1 MSALDTLNAT
11 ILPSAHDLLMVFP
24 RLAQRAFHLAERL
37 DGFLGMVREPGT
49 VIADPTVS
57 GSMNASIVNTTKFIA
72 QPSTSVKIAT
82 QSASTSLW
90 DCVKYIKSM
99 GGIFNYV
106 FSKWSIVTFAIVS
119 YPTASKR
126 WHRLIG
132 IGNFPES
139 NPILRL
145 KPHSSKP
152 KMAPSTRDL
161 PPPNICISSTDISPF
176 ARHSLSDL
184 TELGLDAIWRR
195 RQAVLH

>member
-57 GSMNASIVNTTKFIA
+57 GSMNASIANTTKFIA

-126 WHRLIG
+126 WPRLTG
-132 IGNFPES
+132 IGNFLES

>member
-1 MSALDTLNAT
+1 MADHGLDRLKMSALDTLNAT

-57 GSMNASIVNTTKFIA
+57 GSMNVTITNTTKFLA
-72 QPSTSVKIAT
+72 QPSTSTKIAT
-82 QSASTSLW
+82 QSASTSFW

-119 YPTASKR
+119 HPTAFKR
-126 WHRLIG
+126 
-132 IGNFPES
+132 
-139 NPILRL
+139 
-145 KPHSSKP
+145 
-152 KMAPSTRDL
+152 
-161 PPPNICISSTDISPF
+161 
-176 ARHSLSDL
+176 
-184 TELGLDAIWRR
+184 
-195 RQAVLH
+195 

>member
-1 MSALDTLNAT
+1 MADNSFDRLKMSALDTLNAT

-24 RLAQRAFHLAERL
+24 RLAQRAFHLAERF

-57 GSMNASIVNTTKFIA
+57 GSMNSSIANTTKFLT
-72 QPSTSVKIAT
+72 QPSVNSKIAT

-119 YPTASKR
+119 HSTASKR
-126 WHRLIG
+126 LVWTDRHRQ
-132 IGNFPES
+132 FS
-139 NPILRL
+139 
-145 KPHSSKP
+145 
-152 KMAPSTRDL
+152 
-161 PPPNICISSTDISPF
+161 
-176 ARHSLSDL
+176 
-184 TELGLDAIWRR
+184 
-195 RQAVLH
+195 

>member
-1 MSALDTLNAT
+1 MAEHSFDRLKMSALDTLNAT

-57 GSMNASIVNTTKFIA
+57 GNMNSSIANTTKFLT
-72 QPSTSVKIAT
+72 QPSASAKIAT

-119 YPTASKR
+119 HPATSKR
-126 WHRLIG
+126 
-132 IGNFPES
+132 
-139 NPILRL
+139 
-145 KPHSSKP
+145 
-152 KMAPSTRDL
+152 
-161 PPPNICISSTDISPF
+161 
-176 ARHSLSDL
+176 
-184 TELGLDAIWRR
+184 
-195 RQAVLH
+195 